1 MHLQEASPLSQGRNN
16 YGKSHATKSPSVS
29 MSQAE
34 SRLQGTSQFY
44 LAMPS
49 LTFFTRLSWEYIV
62 NKILEGVA

>member
-44 LAMPS
+44 NP
-49 LTFFTRLSWEYIV
+49 
-62 NKILEGVA
+62 EGHSDDEPGW